1 MDTDVIKAKLVS
13 LQRCMQRI
21 RHKTPS
27 SAQHLAADFDLQDIL
42 ILNLQRAVQISTDIA
57 TTILAESSSVPSTM
71 AEAFLLLHRQGV
83 LSESVAHKLAKS
95 VGLRNIAVHEYTA
108 LTGTWST
115 PWRIRT
121 LKTLR
126 NLAARSALGLRRG
139 PNIASHY
146 L

>member
-57 TTILAESSSVPSTM
+57 TTILYRGR
-71 AEAFLLLHRQGV
+71 LLCI
-83 LSESVAHKLAKS
+83 SECTVC
-95 VGLRNIAVHEYTA
+95 
-108 LTGTWST
+108 
-115 PWRIRT
+115 
-121 LKTLR
+121 
-126 NLAARSALGLRRG
+126 
-139 PNIASHY
+139 ASQREVMD
-146 L
+146 

>member
-21 RHKTPS
+21 RQKTPS
-27 SAQHLAADFDLQDIL
+27 SAQQLAADFDLQDIL
-42 ILNLQRAVQISTDIA
+42 ILNLQRAVQISIDIS

-83 LSESVAHKLAKS
+83 LSENVAHKLAKS
-95 VGLRNIAVHEYTA
+95 VGLRNMPCTNTPA

-115 PWRIRT
+115 PLRIRI
-121 LKTLR
+121 LKILR
-126 NLAARSALGLRRG
+126 NLGARSARG
-139 PNIASHY
+139 
-146 L
+146 